1 MGHGIDEGAAL
12 GGYSP
17 TNFGGHLLRAP
28 QKSGFLD
35 GLARVLEWSHSMA
48 SGPCGKEES
57 IVGNA
62 TTWSAWAQ
70 VMTVVAAIV
79 GAAWGL
85 AWSLSGNFE
94 RLGAAVAGNAAAIER
109 NAAAIERNAAAIER
123 NATAIERNATA
134 IQSNA
139 TAIERVQASVDAG
152 RAVMAE
158 NATAIARL
166 AGQYAEHVRR
176 HDKSGKSSAL
186 AAAR

>member
-1 MGHGIDEGAAL
+1 MAWDSARVIA
-12 GGYSP
+12 
-17 TNFGGHLLRAP
+17 
-28 QKSGFLD
+28 LD
-35 GLARVLEWSHSMA
+35 GKRAKRQ
-48 SGPCGKEES
+48 GGES
-57 IVGNA
+57 TVSNA

-70 VMTVVAAIV
+70 VMTVVVAIV

-109 NAAAIERNAAAIER
+109 NAAAIERNASAIER
-123 NATAIERNATA
+123 NAA
-134 IQSNA
+134 
-139 TAIERVQASVDAG
+139 AIERVQASVDAG
-152 RAVMAE
+152 RAATAE

-176 HDKSGKSSAL
+176 HDDSGQSSAL